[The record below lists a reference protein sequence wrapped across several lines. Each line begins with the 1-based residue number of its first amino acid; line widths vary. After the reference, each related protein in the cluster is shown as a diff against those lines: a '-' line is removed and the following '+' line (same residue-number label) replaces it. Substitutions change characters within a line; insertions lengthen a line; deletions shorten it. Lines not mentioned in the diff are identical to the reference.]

1 MSLNQ
6 AIKEAYAAAPTDEV
20 VYDTLEFAH
29 TSFASSIYVVRGF
42 NNITATL
49 ESPGGSVEFVAFPFD
64 IVLPEIAQT
73 GAPEFTI
80 TIDNVS
86 AEIVANLE
94 LAVASTDLLYVTYR
108 PYLKSD
114 LSAPQMDPP
123 MTLIVDHIEVDVFQ
137 VRARAGWGD
146 IMNATFPNELFTTR
160 RFPGLA

>member
-1 MSLNQ
+1 MSLDQ
-6 AIKEAYAAAPTDEV
+6 AIKEAYASAPTNEV
-20 VYDTLEFAH
+20 IYDTLEFAH
-29 TSFASSIYVVRGF
+29 ASFVQSIYVVRGF
-42 NNITATL
+42 NNITAGL
-49 ESPGGSVEFVAFPFD
+49 EGGGGNVEFIALPFD
-64 IVLPEIAQT
+64 IVLPEVAQT

-80 TIDNVS
+80 TLDNVS

-123 MTLIVDHIEVDVFQ
+123 MTLVVDHIEADVFQ
-137 VRARAGWGD
+137 IRARAGWGD
-146 IMNATFPNELFTTR
+146 IMNATFPSELYTTR